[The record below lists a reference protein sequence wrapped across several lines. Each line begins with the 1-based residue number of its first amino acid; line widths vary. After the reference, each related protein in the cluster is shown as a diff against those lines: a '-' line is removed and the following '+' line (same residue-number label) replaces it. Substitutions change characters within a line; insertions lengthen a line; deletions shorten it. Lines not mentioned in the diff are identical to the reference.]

1 MFSEQDRSFD
11 FAVSLDLLE
20 TDIHD
25 SASNLDDSCLA
36 RFKFELILDLHQCS
50 KLRHIV
56 LQNEFPIF
64 ELNCGVRSW
73 HTDVADFNLL
83 VIPTAQSV
91 KLIRRFGSQYVYQF
105 TQVLFQCENF

>member
-1 MFSEQDRSFD
+1 MNAGLLCYIRLCIPYALLQVVNFCVLVLLVDEVILILLFNSQMFSEQDRSFD

-64 ELNCGVRSW
+64 ELNCSVRS
-73 HTDVADFNLL
+73 
-83 VIPTAQSV
+83 
-91 KLIRRFGSQYVYQF
+91 
-105 TQVLFQCENF
+105 